1 MAIRMGCQV
10 FKGGIL
16 TACKY
21 NHLSQVKSVVSTR
34 DYEGGDPG
42 KIAAKI
48 THKDANRKKNVDIED
63 IREINSMNASGQS
76 RTDRIV
82 SREFIDDNQ
91 EETPSDGESESEE
104 TESRDGDRDAF
115 SQRKE
120 EKTIDYYKLP
130 KGKARDQYTDWTV
143 NNVKIVVAVCVDLN

>member
-1 MAIRMGCQV
+1 MKPSDE
-10 FKGGIL
+10 FDL
-16 TACKY
+16 
-21 NHLSQVKSVVSTR
+21 
-34 DYEGGDPG
+34 
-42 KIAAKI
+42 
-48 THKDANRKKNVDIED
+48 KDANRKKNVDIED

-143 NNVKIVVAVCVDLN
+143 NNVKIVVVSTYVCVD

>member
-1 MAIRMGCQV
+1 MKP
-10 FKGGIL
+10 FDEFDL
-16 TACKY
+16 
-21 NHLSQVKSVVSTR
+21 
-34 DYEGGDPG
+34 
-42 KIAAKI
+42 
-48 THKDANRKKNVDIED
+48 KDANRKKNVDIED

-143 NNVKIVVAVCVDLN
+143 NNVKIVVVFMCRLELCRGYWNFIQCTYSICKLFNESYYKFR

>member
-1 MAIRMGCQV
+1 MKPSDE
-10 FKGGIL
+10 FDL
-16 TACKY
+16 
-21 NHLSQVKSVVSTR
+21 
-34 DYEGGDPG
+34 
-42 KIAAKI
+42 
-48 THKDANRKKNVDIED
+48 KDANRKKNVDIED

-130 KGKARDQYTDWTV
+130 KGKARDQCTDWTV
-143 NNVKIVVAVCVDLN
+143 INVKIVECMCRLELHTVYSMCKLFNESYYKSVNFHVFLTNLSVLMKNK

>member
-1 MAIRMGCQV
+1 MKPSDE
-10 FKGGIL
+10 FDL
-16 TACKY
+16 
-21 NHLSQVKSVVSTR
+21 
-34 DYEGGDPG
+34 
-42 KIAAKI
+42 
-48 THKDANRKKNVDIED
+48 KDANRKKNVDIED

-130 KGKARDQYTDWTV
+130 KGKARDQYTESLTDWTV
-143 NNVKIVVAVCVDLN
+143 NNVKIVVVCMCRLELEVIGTTYSVQHV

>member
-1 MAIRMGCQV
+1 MSAEKEIKTKIQ
-10 FKGGIL
+10 
-16 TACKY
+16 
-21 NHLSQVKSVVSTR
+21 NSTLNWSF
-34 DYEGGDPG
+34 DALLKWHDPH
-42 KIAAKI
+42 I
-48 THKDANRKKNVDIED
+48 
-63 IREINSMNASGQS
+63 
-76 RTDRIV
+76 

-130 KGKARDQYTDWTV
+130 RGKARDPIYGLDCQ
-143 NNVKIVVAVCVDLN
+143 

>member
-1 MAIRMGCQV
+1 
-10 FKGGIL
+10 
-16 TACKY
+16 
-21 NHLSQVKSVVSTR
+21 
-34 DYEGGDPG
+34 
-42 KIAAKI
+42 
-48 THKDANRKKNVDIED
+48 
-63 IREINSMNASGQS
+63 MNASGQS

-130 KGKARDQYTDWTV
+130 KGKARDQYTDWPV
-143 NNVKIVVAVCVDLN
+143 NNVKIVVVCKCRLELEVIGTTYNVQHV

>member
-1 MAIRMGCQV
+1 MSAEKEIKTKIQ
-10 FKGGIL
+10 
-16 TACKY
+16 
-21 NHLSQVKSVVSTR
+21 NSTLNWSF
-34 DYEGGDPG
+34 DALLKWHDPH
-42 KIAAKI
+42 I
-48 THKDANRKKNVDIED
+48 
-63 IREINSMNASGQS
+63 
-76 RTDRIV
+76 

-130 KGKARDQYTDWTV
+130 RGKARDQYTDWTV
-143 NNVKIVVAVCVDLN
+143 NNVKIVVVCIFRLEPWVHP